1 MSDIRLISQT
11 SAEWLAIVALVK
23 ARQARLV
30 EQILSASL
38 SDQQRRDLV
47 QRHDELQ
54 ELLYEPAEIRDRIVR
69 ESSPQP
75 QSIY

>member
-11 SAEWLAIVALVK
+11 SAEWLAVVAMVQSRLTL
-23 ARQARLV
+23 LV
-30 EQILSASL
+30 EQILSPTL

-54 ELLYEPAEIRDRIVR
+54 QLLHEPAELQDRLVR
-69 ESSPQP
+69 ESSPNP
-75 QSIY
+75 QSTY